1 MFSIAGNVCFMVYN
15 KSWAA
20 SVLFSLPDILC
31 FQEWDVDPLIPFKPV
46 VEPTGLQDAFL
57 PAEPLQLLQKG
68 PLSIPWLTGINSADG
83 ALKAARLYT
92 FTL

>member
-1 MFSIAGNVCFMVYN
+1 MYFMIYS

-20 SVLFSLPDILC
+20 SVPCSVPAELC

-57 PAEPLQLLQKG
+57 PAEPLHLLQKG
-68 PLSIPWLTGINSADG
+68 SHSIPWLTGINSAEG

-92 FTL
+92 LIS